1 MSKKVGIIT
10 QHRVVN
16 YGSVLQT
23 YALQEKIKE
32 LGYSCEVIDYYP
44 ERFTPLGMLKR
55 IKNKGEKFKKSF
67 LIRTVA
73 RAIIIPSYVIRFH
86 MFFKFLG
93 NRIDMTSKTYKTER
107 ELEKESFGY
116 DIYCTGSDQVWNY
129 GWNEKIEYP
138 YYLAFAPDSA
148 RKISYAASF
157 GKSELEP
164 VEINETRKL
173 LKRYNKISLRELSG
187 VKIVDRLGIKD
198 SVNVLDPTLLL
209 TGNEWRKIASGKYK
223 NDKYILVYNLNR
235 NKKIDNY
242 AKALSKQTGLEVRYI
257 SYQIHEFYKNGKIF
271 CNSKVEDFLSLI
283 DNAQYVITDSFH
295 ATAFS
300 LNFNKEFVIVYP
312 GKYSTRL
319 QSILEILGLT
329 NRVAKDDQDMSVVE
343 TKIDYNRVNA
353 ALDAERVKSLLWLK
367 DALSGVENENSMQI
381 K

>member
-32 LGYSCEVIDYYP
+32 LGYVCEVIDYYP

-55 IKNKGEKFKKSF
+55 IKNKGDKFKKSF
-67 LIRTVA
+67 LIRTAA
-73 RAIIIPSYVIRFH
+73 RVIIIPSYAIRFH
-86 MFFKFLG
+86 MFFKFLN
-93 NRIDMTSKTYKTER
+93 NRIDMTSKTYKTEK
-107 ELEKESFGY
+107 ELEEENFGY

-157 GKSELEP
+157 GKSELER
-164 VEINETRKL
+164 EEMGETRKL
-173 LKRYNKISLRELSG
+173 LKRYDKILLRELSG
-187 VKIVDRLGIKD
+187 VKIVDELGIEG

-209 TGNEWRKIASGKYK
+209 TGEDWRKISSGKYTD
-223 NDKYILVYNLNR
+223 DKYILIYNLNR
-235 NKKIDNY
+235 NPRIDSY
-242 AKALSKQTGLEVRYI
+242 AKELSAKTGLEVRYL
-257 SYQIHEFYKNGKIF
+257 SYQLHEFYKNGKMF
-271 CNSKVEDFLSLI
+271 CNPQVEDFLALI
-283 DNAQYVITDSFH
+283 DGAQYVVTDSFH

-319 QSILEILGLT
+319 QSILEILNLT
-329 NRVAKDDQDMSVVE
+329 NRVAKDEKDMSILE
-343 TKIDYNRVNA
+343 SRIDYNRVNA
-353 ALDAERVKSLLWLK
+353 LLDAERIRSLTWLRA
-367 DALSGVENENSMQI
+367 ALSGVE

>member
-32 LGYSCEVIDYYP
+32 LGYDCEVIDYYP

-55 IKNKGEKFKKSF
+55 IKNKGEKFRKSF
-67 LIRTVA
+67 LIRTAA
-73 RAIIIPSYVIRFH
+73 RIIIIPSYIMRFH
-86 MFFKFLG
+86 MFFAFLD
-93 NRIDMTSKTYKTER
+93 NRIGMTDKTYRSEE
-107 ELEKESFGY
+107 ELKMEKFDY
-116 DIYCTGSDQVWNY
+116 DIFCTGSDQVWNY

-138 YYLAFAPDSA
+138 YYLAFAPESA

-157 GKSELEP
+157 GKSELDS
-164 VEINETRKL
+164 VEIDETRRL
-173 LKRYNKISLRELSG
+173 LKRYNAISLRELSG
-187 VKIVDRLGIKD
+187 VKIVEGLGIKN

-209 TGNEWRKIASGKYK
+209 TGKEWRRISSGKYRG
-223 NDKYILVYNLNR
+223 DKYILVYNLNR
-235 NKKIDNY
+235 NPKIDSY
-242 AKALSKQTGLEVRYI
+242 AKELSNQMGLEVRYL
-257 SYQIHEFYKNGKIF
+257 SYQLHEFYKNGKMF
-271 CNSKVEDFLSLI
+271 CNPQVEDFLALI
-283 DNAQYVITDSFH
+283 DGAQYVITDSFH

-319 QSILEILGLT
+319 QSILEILELT
-329 NRVAKDDQDMSVVE
+329 DRVAKDEKDMSIV
-343 TKIDYNRVNA
+343 KSRIDYDHVNKK
-353 ALDAERVKSLLWLK
+353 LDAERIKSLNWLASAMDDK
-367 DALSGVENENSMQI
+367 RRT

>member
-32 LGYSCEVIDYYP
+32 LGYVCEVIDYYP

-55 IKNKGEKFKKSF
+55 IKNKGDKFKKSF
-67 LIRTVA
+67 LIRTAA
-73 RAIIIPSYVIRFH
+73 RVIIIPSYAIRFH
-86 MFFKFLG
+86 MFFKFLN
-93 NRIDMTSKTYKTER
+93 NRIDMTSKTYKTEK
-107 ELEKESFGY
+107 ELEEENFGY

-157 GKSELEP
+157 GKSELER
-164 VEINETRKL
+164 EEMGETRKL
-173 LKRYNKISLRELSG
+173 LKRYDKISLRELSG
-187 VKIVDRLGIKD
+187 VKIVDELGIEG

-209 TGNEWRKIASGKYK
+209 TGEDWRKISSGKYTD
-223 NDKYILVYNLNR
+223 DKYILIYNLNR
-235 NKKIDNY
+235 NPRIDSY
-242 AKALSKQTGLEVRYI
+242 AKELSAKTGLEVRYL
-257 SYQIHEFYKNGKIF
+257 SYQLHEFYKNGKMF
-271 CNSKVEDFLSLI
+271 CNPQVEDFLALI
-283 DNAQYVITDSFH
+283 DGAQYVVTDSFH

-319 QSILEILGLT
+319 QSILEILNLT
-329 NRVAKDDQDMSVVE
+329 NRVAKDEKDMSILE
-343 TKIDYNRVNA
+343 SRIDYNRVNA
-353 ALDAERVKSLLWLK
+353 LLDAERIRSLTWLRA
-367 DALSGVENENSMQI
+367 ALSGVE

>member
-32 LGYSCEVIDYYP
+32 LGYVCEVIDYYP

-55 IKNKGEKFKKSF
+55 IKNKGDKFKKSF
-67 LIRTVA
+67 LIRTAA
-73 RAIIIPSYVIRFH
+73 RVIIIPSYAIRFH
-86 MFFKFLG
+86 MFFKFLN
-93 NRIDMTSKTYKTER
+93 NRIDMTSKTYKTEK
-107 ELEKESFGY
+107 ELEEENFGY

-157 GKSELEP
+157 GKSELER
-164 VEINETRKL
+164 EEMGETRKL
-173 LKRYNKISLRELSG
+173 LKRYDKISLRELSG
-187 VKIVDRLGIKD
+187 VKIVDELGIEG

-209 TGNEWRKIASGKYK
+209 TGEDWRKISSGKYTD
-223 NDKYILVYNLNR
+223 DKYILIYNLNR
-235 NKKIDNY
+235 NPRIDSY
-242 AKALSKQTGLEVRYI
+242 AKELSAKTGLEVRYL
-257 SYQIHEFYKNGKIF
+257 SYQLHEFYKNGKMF
-271 CNSKVEDFLSLI
+271 CNPQVEDFLALI
-283 DNAQYVITDSFH
+283 DGAQYVVTDSFH

-319 QSILEILGLT
+319 QSILEILNLT
-329 NRVAKDDQDMSVVE
+329 NRVAKDERDMSILE
-343 TKIDYNRVNA
+343 SRIDYNRVNA
-353 ALDAERVKSLLWLK
+353 LLDAERIRSLTWLRA
-367 DALSGVENENSMQI
+367 ALSGVE

>member
-1 MSKKVGIIT
+1 MGDKKVGIIT

-32 LGYSCEVIDYYP
+32 LGYDCEIIDYYP

-55 IKNKGEKFKKSF
+55 IKNKGEIFRKSL

-73 RAIIIPSYVIRFH
+73 RIVIIPSYIMRFH
-86 MFFKFLG
+86 MFFRFI
-93 NRIDMTSKTYKTER
+93 NNHISMTSNTYKSEKDLETEI
-107 ELEKESFGY
+107 FNY
-116 DIYCTGSDQVWNY
+116 DIFCTGSDQVWNY

-138 YYLAFAPDSA
+138 YFLAFAPDSA

-157 GKSELEP
+157 GKSTLDP
-164 VEINETRKL
+164 KEISETTRL
-173 LKRYNKISLRELSG
+173 LKRYDAISLRELSG
-187 VKIVDRLGIKD
+187 VRIIEGLGIKD

-209 TGNEWRKIASGKYK
+209 TGEEWRKISSKKYHG
-223 NDKYILVYNLNR
+223 DEYILIYNLNR
-235 NKKIDNY
+235 NPKIDSY
-242 AKALSKQTGLEVRYI
+242 AKELSNLTGLEIRYL
-257 SYQIHEFYKNGKIF
+257 SYQLHEFYKDGKMF
-271 CNSKVEDFLSLI
+271 CNSKVEDFLALI
-283 DNAQYVITDSFH
+283 DGAQYVITDSFH

-312 GKYSTRL
+312 EKYSTRL

-329 NRVAKDDQDMSVVE
+329 DRVAKNEKDMSVVE
-343 TKIDYNRVNA
+343 SKIDYEHVNKV
-353 ALDAERVKSLLWLK
+353 LEAERRKSLEWLTS
-367 DALSGVENENSMQI
+367 ALAGTDRI

>member
-32 LGYSCEVIDYYP
+32 LGYVCEVIDYYP

-55 IKNKGEKFKKSF
+55 IKNKGDKFKKSF
-67 LIRTVA
+67 LIRTAA
-73 RAIIIPSYVIRFH
+73 RVIIIPSYAIRFN
-86 MFFKFLG
+86 MFFKFLN
-93 NRIDMTSKTYKTER
+93 NRIDMTSKTYKTEK
-107 ELEKESFGY
+107 ELEEENFGY

-157 GKSELEP
+157 GKSKLEHE
-164 VEINETRKL
+164 EIGETRKL
-173 LKRYNKISLRELSG
+173 LKRYDKISLRELSG
-187 VKIVDRLGIKD
+187 VKIVDELGIEG

-209 TGNEWRKIASGKYK
+209 TGEDWRKISSDKYTD
-223 NDKYILVYNLNR
+223 DKYILIYNLNR
-235 NKKIDNY
+235 NPRIDSY
-242 AKALSKQTGLEVRYI
+242 AKELSGKTGLEVRYL
-257 SYQIHEFYKNGKIF
+257 SYQLHEFYKNGKMF
-271 CNSKVEDFLSLI
+271 CNPHVEDFLALI
-283 DNAQYVITDSFH
+283 DGAQYVVTDSFH

-300 LNFNKEFVIVYP
+300 LNFNKEFIIVYP

-319 QSILEILGLT
+319 QSILEILNLT
-329 NRVAKDDQDMSVVE
+329 NRVAKDEKDMSIVE
-343 TKIDYNRVNA
+343 SRIDYSRVNA
-353 ALDAERVKSLLWLK
+353 LLDAERIRSLTWLRA
-367 DALSGVENENSMQI
+367 ALSGVE

>member
-32 LGYSCEVIDYYP
+32 LGYVCEVIDYYP

-55 IKNKGEKFKKSF
+55 IKNKGDKFKKSF
-67 LIRTVA
+67 LIRTAA
-73 RAIIIPSYVIRFH
+73 RVIIIPSYAIRFH
-86 MFFKFLG
+86 MFFKFLN
-93 NRIDMTSKTYKTER
+93 NRIDMTSKTYKTEK
-107 ELEKESFGY
+107 ELEEENFCY

-157 GKSELEP
+157 GKSKLEHE
-164 VEINETRKL
+164 EIGETRKL
-173 LKRYNKISLRELSG
+173 LKRYDKISLRELSG
-187 VKIVDRLGIKD
+187 VKIVDELGIED

-209 TGNEWRKIASGKYK
+209 TGEDWRKISSGKYTD
-223 NDKYILVYNLNR
+223 DKYILIYNLNR
-235 NKKIDNY
+235 NPRIDSY
-242 AKALSKQTGLEVRYI
+242 AKELSGKTGLEVRYL
-257 SYQIHEFYKNGKIF
+257 SYQLHEFYKNGKMF
-271 CNSKVEDFLSLI
+271 CNPHVEDFLALI
-283 DNAQYVITDSFH
+283 DGAQYVVTDSFH

-300 LNFNKEFVIVYP
+300 LNFNKEFIIVYP

-319 QSILEILGLT
+319 QSILEILNLT
-329 NRVAKDDQDMSVVE
+329 NRVAKDEKDMSIVE
-343 TKIDYNRVNA
+343 SRIDYSRVNA
-353 ALDAERVKSLLWLK
+353 LLDAERIRSLTWLRA
-367 DALSGVENENSMQI
+367 ALSGVE